1 MKTTVEFSGN
11 ITNPTLQHLADWIEA
26 VNEFLTDEPVLQTM
40 DEMARQLEYWR
51 SEFCRYDTDPST
63 HWGDLVT
70 VVTYGEDVI
79 LISDQRSKEFIK
91 ITKAGKEVSNG

>member
-1 MKTTVEFSGN
+1 MKTTNEFSGEL
-11 ITNPTLQHLADWIEA
+11 TNPTLKHLADWLEA
-26 VNEFLTDEPVLQTM
+26 IALYLEEEHAFADMEALAKQM
-40 DEMARQLEYWR
+40 EYWR
-51 SEFCRYDTDPST
+51 TDFIQSARELKC

-91 ITKAGKEVSNG
+91 ITKTGKEVSNG